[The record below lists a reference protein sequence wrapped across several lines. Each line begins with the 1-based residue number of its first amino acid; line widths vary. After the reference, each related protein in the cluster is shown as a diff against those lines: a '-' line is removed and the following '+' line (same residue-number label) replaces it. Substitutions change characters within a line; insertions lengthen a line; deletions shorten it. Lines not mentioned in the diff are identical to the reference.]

1 MIRTVSTVRAET
13 RRPGRRRTRTV
24 CRTTAKLRVPTYLQ
38 ASTDVGGPARAEWLA
53 ALPGRVEEL
62 TARWGLDLGEPFEP
76 GGNCSWVAPGTDPD
90 GREVVL
96 KVAWQHAEALHEA
109 EGLAALG
116 GHGAVEVYAFEHLAP
131 TRAGP
136 GPDGD
141 SGDTG
146 DAGDTTAMLLER
158 CRPGAE
164 LRGRPE
170 AEQHVV
176 VTDLLRSV
184 WAVDLPSDHPFRPLS
199 AMADDWVVRAEA
211 RLAADPGRLDGGL
224 ARDGLAL
231 FRELSRTGPSDVLLF
246 TDLHA
251 GNVLSGER
259 RPWLLIDPKP
269 YVGDPH
275 YDVLQHLLNCTASL
289 QADPTG
295 LLTEVADLAGLD
307 AERLRLW
314 LFARCVQESLG
325 EGPPW
330 PGLDVVLQKLG
341 SVA

>member
-1 MIRTVSTVRAET
+1 MSAE
-13 RRPGRRRTRTV
+13 
-24 CRTTAKLRVPTYLQ
+24 LRVPTYLQ
-38 ASTDVGGPARAEWLA
+38 ASIDAGGPARVTWLA
-53 ALPGRVEEL
+53 ALPERVEEI
-62 TARWGLDLGEPFEP
+62 TARWGLTLGEPFEP
-76 GGNCSWVAPGTDPD
+76 GGACSWVAPGTDPG

-96 KVAWQHAEALHEA
+96 KVAWHHTEARHEA

-116 GHGAVEVYAFEHLAP
+116 GQGAVEVYAFEHLAP
-131 TRAGP
+131 AGP
-136 GPDGD
+136 GAGLE
-141 SGDTG
+141 
-146 DAGDTTAMLLER
+146 GDTTAMLLER

-176 VTDLLRSV
+176 VTDLLRSI

-199 AMADDWVVRAEA
+199 VMAGEWVSEAEA
-211 RLAADPGRLDGGL
+211 RLAADPGRLDAGL
-224 ARDGLAL
+224 AREGLAL
-231 FRELSRTGPSDVLLF
+231 FRELSRPGPADVLLF

-251 GNVLSGER
+251 GNVLSARR

-275 YDVLQHLLNCTASL
+275 CDVLQHLLNCDGSL
-289 QADPTG
+289 QADPIG

-307 AERLRLW
+307 AGRVRQW

-325 EGPPW
+325 EDPPW
-330 PGLDVVLQKLG
+330 RPLDVVLHRLG
-341 SVA
+341 GP

>member
-1 MIRTVSTVRAET
+1 MN
-13 RRPGRRRTRTV
+13 
-24 CRTTAKLRVPTYLQ
+24 AKLRVPTYLQ
-38 ASTDVGGPARAEWLA
+38 ASTDAGGPARVAWLA
-53 ALPGRVEEL
+53 ALPDRVEEL
-62 TARWGLDLGEPFEP
+62 TARWGLSLGEPFEP
-76 GGNCSWVAPGTDPD
+76 GGNCAWVAPATDPD

-96 KVAWQHAEALHEA
+96 KVAWRHAEALHEA

-116 GHGAVEVYAFEHLAP
+116 GQGAVEVYAFEHLAP
-131 TRAGP
+131 
-136 GPDGD
+136 
-141 SGDTG
+141 
-146 DAGDTTAMLLER
+146 AGDTTAMLLER

-176 VTDLLRSV
+176 VTDMLRSV

-199 AMADDWVVRAEA
+199 AMAGEWVLQAEA
-211 RLAADPGRLDGGL
+211 RLAADPGLLDAGL
-224 ARDGLAL
+224 AREGLAL
-231 FRELSRTGPSDVLLF
+231 FRELSRPGPHDVLLF

-251 GNVLSGER
+251 GNVLSAER

-275 YDVLQHLLNCTASL
+275 YDVLQHLLNCNGSL
-289 QADPTG
+289 QADPIG

-307 AERLRLW
+307 AGRVRHW

-325 EGPPW
+325 EAPPW
-330 PGLDVVLQKLG
+330 PGLDAVLHRLG
-341 SVA
+341 GP